1 MSELEQR
8 IHSLTMRIRNA
19 GAKAARDGT
28 IQGNQFPDIGAITD
42 ELKVVN
48 DEVDEA
54 IAALIEREVQKWLK
68 AMDGAI
74 HCDTGKFCSA
84 HQTHD
89 AHAYLHLLLD
99 ASRRAGIAN
108 PGEVKRP

>member
-54 IAALIEREVQKWLK
+54 IAALIEREVQEFAERVK
-68 AMDGAI
+68 ARYEKTYDKGTWHI
-74 HCDTGKFCSA
+74 E
-84 HQTHD
+84 QID
-89 AHAYLHLLLD
+89 AELQRLQ
-99 ASRRAGIAN
+99 
-108 PGEVKRP
+108 GE